1 MVISFLG
8 NLHNLKYKIILAASV
23 TKIVS
28 ASYPR
33 SFYFPTPP
41 PSRILRAP
49 QTLSRLQAVDAAEA
63 EAVEVGEAVAVEA
76 GAGLVASRVRLVPP
90 LSLARSIP
98 RHSAMAPDLLI
109 SSPLHFR
116 NSQSCLLIQ
125 VKRDVAH
132 QNSFHVQY
140 FARFPRVP

>member
-1 MVISFLG
+1 MVVSFLG

-28 ASYPR
+28 ASFPR

-63 EAVEVGEAVAVEA
+63 EAVEVGGGVAAEAAAER
-76 GAGLVASRVRLVPP
+76 VASKVRPVPP
-90 LSLARSIP
+90 QSLARSIP
-98 RHSAMAPDLLI
+98 RH
-109 SSPLHFR
+109 
-116 NSQSCLLIQ
+116 
-125 VKRDVAH
+125 
-132 QNSFHVQY
+132 
-140 FARFPRVP
+140 